1 MNDLIIKDNIKIE
14 ELIYEVRGK
23 QVMLDSDLAILYEV
37 ETKRINEAVKNN
49 IEKFPER
56 YSFRISEEEY
66 NFLKSKVS
74 TSKGGS
80 RKGHNVFTEQGVYML
95 ATILK
100 SKAASEMTIAIMD
113 AFVLM
118 RRFISNDLYKNNNIL
133 INHENRILLLEE
145 SFDKLS
151 TKKDNNHIFY
161 EGQIYDAYSLL
172 IDILSKAKEEII
184 EEKKIGTKK
193 PAKVTTSKTVDKKST
208 TKKASTNKSTV
219 KKATSSKSATAKK
232 ASTKKTSTGTK
243 TTAKKSTT
251 RKATTKKSSSKK
263 LPILEYYDLPN
274 LYNQTIVKILAQT
287 PTILFVYWDISDE
300 DRQMYLEKY
309 GEDFFNNTIPYLTVT
324 NQTKNYSFEVEINDY
339 ANSWY
344 INIPDSDCKYDVV
357 LFRKPRN
364 PEVHHES
371 VYITSSNDL
380 QTPNDHILFDSLG
393 KTVFFK
399 NVKTN
404 EIISKD
410 TSSLSFMNNI
420 GRIYNIYDLYKE
432 IYKNELLEDKLNAH
446 LTSSKMSS

>member
-1 MNDLIIKDNIKIE
+1 MP
-14 ELIYEVRGK
+14 R
-23 QVMLDSDLAILYEV
+23 
-37 ETKRINEAVKNN
+37 
-49 IEKFPER
+49 
-56 YSFRISEEEY
+56 
-66 NFLKSKVS
+66 
-74 TSKGGS
+74 
-80 RKGHNVFTEQGVYML
+80 
-95 ATILK
+95 
-100 SKAASEMTIAIMD
+100 
-113 AFVLM
+113 
-118 RRFISNDLYKNNNIL
+118 
-133 INHENRILLLEE
+133 
-145 SFDKLS
+145 
-151 TKKDNNHIFY
+151 
-161 EGQIYDAYSLL
+161 
-172 IDILSKAKEEII
+172 KAKEEII

-193 PAKVTTSKTVDKKST
+193 ATTSKTADKKST
-208 TKKASTNKSTV
+208 TKKPSAKKSTA
-219 KKATSSKSATAKK
+219 KKTTSSKSATAKK
-232 ASTKKTSTGTK
+232 ASTKKNTTGSK

-251 RKATTKKSSSKK
+251 RKTTTKKSSSKK

-309 GEDFFNNTIPYLTVT
+309 GEDFFNNTVPYLTVT

-357 LFRKPRN
+357 LFRKPKN
-364 PEVHHES
+364 AEIHQEN
-371 VYITSSNDL
+371 VYISSSNDL
-380 QTPNDHILFDSLG
+380 QTPNDHILFDTLG

-404 EIISKD
+404 EITSKD

>member
-1 MNDLIIKDNIKIE
+1 MP
-14 ELIYEVRGK
+14 R
-23 QVMLDSDLAILYEV
+23 
-37 ETKRINEAVKNN
+37 
-49 IEKFPER
+49 
-56 YSFRISEEEY
+56 
-66 NFLKSKVS
+66 
-74 TSKGGS
+74 
-80 RKGHNVFTEQGVYML
+80 
-95 ATILK
+95 
-100 SKAASEMTIAIMD
+100 
-113 AFVLM
+113 
-118 RRFISNDLYKNNNIL
+118 
-133 INHENRILLLEE
+133 
-145 SFDKLS
+145 
-151 TKKDNNHIFY
+151 
-161 EGQIYDAYSLL
+161 
-172 IDILSKAKEEII
+172 KAKEEII

-193 PAKVTTSKTVDKKST
+193 ATTSKAVDKKST
-208 TKKASTNKSTV
+208 TKKASAKKSTA
-219 KKATSSKSATAKK
+219 KKTTSSKSATAKK
-232 ASTKKTSTGTK
+232 ASTKKNTTGSK

-251 RKATTKKSSSKK
+251 RKTTTKKSSSKK

-357 LFRKPRN
+357 LFRKPKN
-364 PEVHHES
+364 TEVHHEN

-380 QTPNDHILFDSLG
+380 QTPNDHILFDTLG

-404 EIISKD
+404 EITVKD

>member
-1 MNDLIIKDNIKIE
+1 MP
-14 ELIYEVRGK
+14 R
-23 QVMLDSDLAILYEV
+23 
-37 ETKRINEAVKNN
+37 
-49 IEKFPER
+49 
-56 YSFRISEEEY
+56 
-66 NFLKSKVS
+66 
-74 TSKGGS
+74 
-80 RKGHNVFTEQGVYML
+80 
-95 ATILK
+95 
-100 SKAASEMTIAIMD
+100 
-113 AFVLM
+113 
-118 RRFISNDLYKNNNIL
+118 
-133 INHENRILLLEE
+133 
-145 SFDKLS
+145 
-151 TKKDNNHIFY
+151 
-161 EGQIYDAYSLL
+161 
-172 IDILSKAKEEII
+172 KAKEEII

-219 KKATSSKSATAKK
+219 KKTTSSKSATAKK

-274 LYNQTIVKILAQT
+274 LYTQTIGKILAQT

-344 INIPDSDCKYDVV
+344 INIPDSNCKYDVV

>member
-1 MNDLIIKDNIKIE
+1 MP
-14 ELIYEVRGK
+14 R
-23 QVMLDSDLAILYEV
+23 
-37 ETKRINEAVKNN
+37 
-49 IEKFPER
+49 
-56 YSFRISEEEY
+56 
-66 NFLKSKVS
+66 
-74 TSKGGS
+74 
-80 RKGHNVFTEQGVYML
+80 
-95 ATILK
+95 
-100 SKAASEMTIAIMD
+100 
-113 AFVLM
+113 
-118 RRFISNDLYKNNNIL
+118 
-133 INHENRILLLEE
+133 
-145 SFDKLS
+145 
-151 TKKDNNHIFY
+151 
-161 EGQIYDAYSLL
+161 
-172 IDILSKAKEEII
+172 KAKEEII
-184 EEKKIGTKK
+184 EEKKIGTEK

-219 KKATSSKSATAKK
+219 KKTTSSKSATAKK

-287 PTILFVYWDISDE
+287 PTVLFVYWDISDE

-309 GEDFFNNTIPYLTVT
+309 GEEFFNSTIPYLSVT
-324 NQTKNYSFEVEINDY
+324 NKTKDYSFEVEINDY

-344 INIPDSDCKYDVV
+344 INIPDSDCKYDVT

-364 PEVHHES
+364 AEVHQEN

-404 EIISKD
+404 EVTSKN

>member
-1 MNDLIIKDNIKIE
+1 MP
-14 ELIYEVRGK
+14 R
-23 QVMLDSDLAILYEV
+23 
-37 ETKRINEAVKNN
+37 
-49 IEKFPER
+49 
-56 YSFRISEEEY
+56 
-66 NFLKSKVS
+66 
-74 TSKGGS
+74 
-80 RKGHNVFTEQGVYML
+80 
-95 ATILK
+95 
-100 SKAASEMTIAIMD
+100 
-113 AFVLM
+113 
-118 RRFISNDLYKNNNIL
+118 
-133 INHENRILLLEE
+133 
-145 SFDKLS
+145 
-151 TKKDNNHIFY
+151 
-161 EGQIYDAYSLL
+161 
-172 IDILSKAKEEII
+172 KAKEEII

-219 KKATSSKSATAKK
+219 KKTTSSKSATAKK
-232 ASTKKTSTGTK
+232 ASP
-243 TTAKKSTT
+243 KKSTT
-251 RKATTKKSSSKK
+251 RKATTKISSSKK

-324 NQTKNYSFEVEINDY
+324 NQ

>member
-1 MNDLIIKDNIKIE
+1 
-14 ELIYEVRGK
+14 
-23 QVMLDSDLAILYEV
+23 
-37 ETKRINEAVKNN
+37 
-49 IEKFPER
+49 
-56 YSFRISEEEY
+56 
-66 NFLKSKVS
+66 
-74 TSKGGS
+74 
-80 RKGHNVFTEQGVYML
+80 
-95 ATILK
+95 
-100 SKAASEMTIAIMD
+100 
-113 AFVLM
+113 
-118 RRFISNDLYKNNNIL
+118 
-133 INHENRILLLEE
+133 
-145 SFDKLS
+145 
-151 TKKDNNHIFY
+151 
-161 EGQIYDAYSLL
+161 
-172 IDILSKAKEEII
+172 
-184 EEKKIGTKK
+184 
-193 PAKVTTSKTVDKKST
+193 
-208 TKKASTNKSTV
+208 
-219 KKATSSKSATAKK
+219 
-232 ASTKKTSTGTK
+232 
-243 TTAKKSTT
+243 
-251 RKATTKKSSSKK
+251 
-263 LPILEYYDLPN
+263 
-274 LYNQTIVKILAQT
+274 
-287 PTILFVYWDISDE
+287 
-300 DRQMYLEKY
+300 MYLEKY

-324 NQTKNYSFEVEINDY
+324 NQTKNYSFEVEIIDY

>member
-1 MNDLIIKDNIKIE
+1 M
-14 ELIYEVRGK
+14 
-23 QVMLDSDLAILYEV
+23 
-37 ETKRINEAVKNN
+37 
-49 IEKFPER
+49 
-56 YSFRISEEEY
+56 
-66 NFLKSKVS
+66 
-74 TSKGGS
+74 
-80 RKGHNVFTEQGVYML
+80 
-95 ATILK
+95 
-100 SKAASEMTIAIMD
+100 
-113 AFVLM
+113 
-118 RRFISNDLYKNNNIL
+118 
-133 INHENRILLLEE
+133 
-145 SFDKLS
+145 
-151 TKKDNNHIFY
+151 
-161 EGQIYDAYSLL
+161 
-172 IDILSKAKEEII
+172 
-184 EEKKIGTKK
+184 
-193 PAKVTTSKTVDKKST
+193 
-208 TKKASTNKSTV
+208 
-219 KKATSSKSATAKK
+219 
-232 ASTKKTSTGTK
+232 
-243 TTAKKSTT
+243 
-251 RKATTKKSSSKK
+251 
-263 LPILEYYDLPN
+263 PN

-380 QTPNDHILFDSLG
+380 QTPNDHILFDTLG

-404 EIISKD
+404 EITSKD
-410 TSSLSFMNNI
+410 TSCLSFMNNI

-432 IYKNELLEDKLNAH
+432 IYKNELLEDKLNTH